1 MYDFI
6 TASQNLPFSVALGVM
21 IGLALLE
28 LLLLLLGGSLLGF
41 FDGAA
46 ADGPEIDLDAEVDGL
61 EIDVDGANGHTLDR
75 ILGWFAIGRVPLMV
89 VVVAFLTSFGLL
101 GLILQSVWSGVSGF
115 LLPTSLAV
123 IPALVGGASITR
135 WTALGLAR
143 LIPST
148 ETSAVSTD
156 SFVGR
161 IATITLGSARLGQPA
176 QAKLRDQHGQTH
188 YVMVEPDRKEIVLEQ
203 GSRVLLVA
211 RESGVFR
218 AIMNESDALIDQ

>member
-6 TASQNLPFSVALGVM
+6 AASQNLPFTVALGVM
-21 IGLALLE
+21 LGLALLE
-28 LLLLLLGGSLLGF
+28 VLLLLLGGSLFGF

-61 EIDVDGANGHTLDR
+61 EIDVDGASGHTLDR

-89 VVVAFLTSFGLL
+89 VVVAFLTSFGLI
-101 GLILQSVWSGVSGF
+101 GLILQSIWSGISGF

-148 ETSAVSTD
+148 ETSVVSTE

-161 IATITLGSARLGQPA
+161 IATITLGNARMGQPA
-176 QAKLRDQHGQTH
+176 QAKLHDQHGQTH
-188 YVMVEPDRKEIVLEQ
+188 YVMVEPDRKDAVFEQ

-211 RESGVFR
+211 REGGVFR
-218 AIMNESDALIDQ
+218 AIFNKSDALIDR